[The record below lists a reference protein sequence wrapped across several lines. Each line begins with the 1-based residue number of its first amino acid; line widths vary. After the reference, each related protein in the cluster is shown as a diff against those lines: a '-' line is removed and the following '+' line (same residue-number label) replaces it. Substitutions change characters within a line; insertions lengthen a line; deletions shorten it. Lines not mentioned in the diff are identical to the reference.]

1 MYEEAFEIALQETA
15 IDFKVLLVALALGA
29 LGVARVVFGVA
40 EIVLFPIFEEEVES
54 EEVLANILKL

>member
-29 LGVARVVFGVA
+29 LGVARVAVVKVNVA
-40 EIVLFPIFEEEVES
+40 VVVAAL
-54 EEVLANILKL
+54 